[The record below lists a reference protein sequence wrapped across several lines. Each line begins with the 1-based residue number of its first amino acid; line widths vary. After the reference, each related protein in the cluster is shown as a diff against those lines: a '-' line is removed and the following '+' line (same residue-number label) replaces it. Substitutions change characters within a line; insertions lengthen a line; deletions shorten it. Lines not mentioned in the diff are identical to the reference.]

1 MTTRGETEDEDE
13 SEGDDDEDEIA
24 DDEIGEGECD
34 EYHAVGDME
43 EVIEL
48 FE

>member
-34 EYHAVGDME
+34 EYQAVGDMKK
-43 EVIEL
+43 
-48 FE
+48 